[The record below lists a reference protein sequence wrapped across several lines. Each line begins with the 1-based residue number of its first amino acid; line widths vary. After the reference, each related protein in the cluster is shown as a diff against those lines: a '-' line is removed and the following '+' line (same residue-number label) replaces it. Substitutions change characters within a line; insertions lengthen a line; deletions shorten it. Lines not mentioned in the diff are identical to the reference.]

1 MDELRPEIRAAFEKE
16 QAGLAP
22 SAALRR
28 NLVEAVAAQ
37 PRPGRNFQWV
47 AVAAAVL
54 LAILVVA
61 GLMST
66 RLLARHANVNSPFAS
81 GAREAT
87 PVAGDYG
94 PPPTGVNLLYVHD
107 PDHASWLIAYDW
119 SGQPRGTV
127 KLSQP
132 MPGMQMAPDGQAFL
146 SAPPAKGGTVQFF
159 DRLGQSI
166 STPGTVRYTGGIW
179 ADDNRHL
186 CSVVQDPNTL
196 VYTLVTQQA
205 GEAAR
210 PVADVAQ
217 DSNLGQTG
225 VSIAACS
232 FVHDQAILVRT
243 TVASPS
249 ELWVISLST
258 GKVLSHHTY
267 LAGQLVSVVAS
278 SDGQYVAESSSRN
291 SGSLAMNSADSTVYR
306 RVSDWTVVW
315 TRPATEA
322 VLAFSG
328 DDSLAL
334 VSTAPLVSGQASSL
348 ATIDLRTGNLI
359 WHDQGTATFGW
370 FLARSG
376 GTDFALWYRTGGGQ
390 NLTGDILIVHADG
403 SVSKLPRP
411 YQPTW

>member
-127 KLSQP
+127 KLS
-132 MPGMQMAPDGQAFL
+132 
-146 SAPPAKGGTVQFF
+146 
-159 DRLGQSI
+159 
-166 STPGTVRYTGGIW
+166 
-179 ADDNRHL
+179 
-186 CSVVQDPNTL
+186 
-196 VYTLVTQQA
+196 
-205 GEAAR
+205 
-210 PVADVAQ
+210 
-217 DSNLGQTG
+217 
-225 VSIAACS
+225 
-232 FVHDQAILVRT
+232 
-243 TVASPS
+243 
-249 ELWVISLST
+249 
-258 GKVLSHHTY
+258 
-267 LAGQLVSVVAS
+267 
-278 SDGQYVAESSSRN
+278 
-291 SGSLAMNSADSTVYR
+291 
-306 RVSDWTVVW
+306 
-315 TRPATEA
+315 
-322 VLAFSG
+322 
-328 DDSLAL
+328 
-334 VSTAPLVSGQASSL
+334 
-348 ATIDLRTGNLI
+348 
-359 WHDQGTATFGW
+359 
-370 FLARSG
+370 
-376 GTDFALWYRTGGGQ
+376 
-390 NLTGDILIVHADG
+390 
-403 SVSKLPRP
+403 
-411 YQPTW
+411 